1 MYDTKSKFYCNK
13 HARADAL
20 AKIVISL
27 AIPGL
32 TLDNLKQKINN
43 IRTQLSHELKK
54 MKSNRSGDG
63 TDEKYEPVWWFDL
76 AQFLLPHVKTRKAHD
91 SLVEF
96 KVSLFFA

>member
-1 MYDTKSKFYCNK
+1 
-13 HARADAL
+13 
-20 AKIVISL
+20 
-27 AIPGL
+27 
-32 TLDNLKQKINN
+32 
-43 IRTQLSHELKK
+43 